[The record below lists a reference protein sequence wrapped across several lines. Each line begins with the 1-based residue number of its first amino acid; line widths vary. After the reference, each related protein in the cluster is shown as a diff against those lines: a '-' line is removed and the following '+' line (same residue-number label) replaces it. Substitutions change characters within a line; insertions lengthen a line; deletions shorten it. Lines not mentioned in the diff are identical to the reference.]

1 MAVRFFQNSVCNSD
15 QNTSALKKHSLFWII
30 FQDPDQCSYGNGS
43 GELGACGDVMRCM
56 RRGCKGPFGLKNSLD
71 FQRRAAATVAAS
83 AADGAAANP
92 AAAAAANADPL
103 PDWNVLTPA
112 LADFNSFSL
121 TRALPPLLQPGT
133 PKV

>member
-1 MAVRFFQNSVCNSD
+1 
-15 QNTSALKKHSLFWII
+15 
-30 FQDPDQCSYGNGS
+30 
-43 GELGACGDVMRCM
+43 M
-56 RRGCKGPFGLKNSLD
+56 RRGCKGPFGPTNSLD
-71 FQRRAAATVAAS
+71 FQRRAAATMAAS
-83 AADGAAANP
+83 AAAGAAANP

-133 PKV
+133 PKMSF